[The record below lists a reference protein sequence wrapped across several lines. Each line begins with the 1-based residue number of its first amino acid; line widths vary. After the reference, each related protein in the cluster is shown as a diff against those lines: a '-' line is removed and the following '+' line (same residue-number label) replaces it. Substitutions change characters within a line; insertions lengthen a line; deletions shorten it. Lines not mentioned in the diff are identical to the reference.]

1 MLTRRQIRSGSGLP
15 CMGAIRNTG
24 FPRHDG
30 RRGSETGGKVM
41 IGSMQGRVI
50 FMALALLLS
59 VVLTSC
65 GGPMDDTGVD
75 LATNRLKVMG
85 QDVVVDASAVF
96 DNLIT
101 SLADLRALQGA
112 NVSHPELEVHGS
124 ADNNG
129 VIHATFI
136 TKWSDDRIGGRVV
149 QVRGTVA
156 GAPTATTLVIGR
168 KTGDFSGA
176 LAGLPAGVVSG
187 SFVGARGT

>member
-65 GGPMDDTGVD
+65 GGGLGSTAGGGIGGTGGGPVTGV
-75 LATNRLKVMG
+75 
-85 QDVVVDASAVF
+85 
-96 DNLIT
+96 
-101 SLADLRALQGA
+101 
-112 NVSHPELEVHGS
+112 GS
-124 ADNNG
+124 ATVD
-129 VIHATFI
+129 
-136 TKWSDDRIGGRVV
+136 GGRDD
-149 QVRGTVA
+149 QDR
-156 GAPTATTLVIGR
+156 
-168 KTGDFSGA
+168 
-176 LAGLPAGVVSG
+176 
-187 SFVGARGT
+187 